1 MRRIL
6 YVAYPLLPVTDES
19 AGGAEQMLS
28 VLEREMAARGHH
40 TAVAACEGSQVAG
53 NLIATG
59 RAPDRPDAYEAR
71 EVEHHCRIVEHVTG
85 CAAIPTFSQH
95 RAGRGAPKGVHY
107 DLLHDKSGSFWR
119 AAAAV
124 DSPVLATLHLPRSF
138 YRAEL
143 FSELAPNV
151 FFNCVSEAQART
163 FADLPRFLGV
173 VQNGIGMEKFP
184 FTRKKSDYLLW
195 IGRICEE
202 KGTHVAIEAA
212 ARSGRRLIIAGQIY
226 PFSYH
231 EQYYQGCVRPHLGRS
246 SPQVTF
252 VDTPTLH
259 QKIELLRCAHALL
272 VPSLCEETSSLVSL
286 EAMACGTPVIAFR
299 RGGIPEV
306 VADGETG
313 LLVENTNEMTAAV
326 QQIGVIEPEAC
337 RSRVERYFS
346 AQRMA
351 DDYEWVYARVIA
363 ESTAGNTLVRQ
374 SDGTDRSSASAGGTP
389 NRIN

>member
-1 MRRIL
+1 MKRIL

-40 TAVAACEGSQVAG
+40 TAVAACAGSRVAG
-53 NLIATG
+53 TLIVTG
-59 RAPDRPDAYEAR
+59 EVPQEPDGYDAR
-71 EVEHHCRIVEHVTG
+71 EVEHNSHIVEHVAG
-85 CAAIPTFSQH
+85 RAAIPTFAPH
-95 RAGRGAPKGVHY
+95 RAGREAPKRLHY

-124 DSPVLATLHLPRSF
+124 DVPVLATLHLPRSF

-143 FSELAPNV
+143 FSEVAPHV

-163 FADLPRFLGV
+163 FADLPRFLRA
-173 VQNGIGMEKFP
+173 VQNGIAVETFP
-184 FTRKKSDYLLW
+184 FTRDKSDYLLW

-202 KGTHVAIEAA
+202 KGTHLAIEAA

-231 EQYYQGCVRPHLGRS
+231 QQYFQRCVRPHLGHS
-246 SPQVTF
+246 SPEVTF
-252 VDTPTLH
+252 VDTPTLQ
-259 QKIELLRCAHALL
+259 QKIELLRYAHALL

-306 VADGETG
+306 VAEGETG
-313 LLVENTNEMTAAV
+313 LLVDSAEEMVAAV
-326 QQIGVIEPEAC
+326 KQITGIDPEAC
-337 RSRVERYFS
+337 RSRVERHFS

-351 DDYEWVYARVIA
+351 DDYEWLYACVIA
-363 ESTAGNTLVRQ
+363 ESRAGNTLK
-374 SDGTDRSSASAGGTP
+374 AA
-389 NRIN
+389 

>member
-40 TAVAACEGSQVAG
+40 TAVAACAGSQVAG
-53 NLIATG
+53 TLIVTG
-59 RAPDRPDAYEAR
+59 EVPQEPDGYEGR
-71 EVEHHCRIVEHVTG
+71 EVEHNTHIVEHAAG
-85 CAAIPTFSQH
+85 CAANPRFGQH
-95 RAGRGAPKGVHY
+95 RVGRGAPQGVRY

-119 AAAAV
+119 VAAAV
-124 DSPVLATLHLPRSF
+124 DVPVLATLHLPRSF

-163 FADLPRFLGV
+163 FTDLPRFLGV
-173 VQNGIGMEKFP
+173 VQNGIAVEEFP
-184 FTRKKSDYLLW
+184 FTRNKSDYLLW

-231 EQYYQGCVRPHLGRS
+231 EQYYQRCVRPHLGRS
-246 SPQVTF
+246 NPQITF

-259 QKIELLRCAHALL
+259 QKLELLRYAHALL
-272 VPSLCEETSSLVSL
+272 VPGLCEETSSLVSL

-306 VADGETG
+306 VAEGETG
-313 LLVENTNEMTAAV
+313 LLVDTVQEMAAAV
-326 QQIGVIEPEAC
+326 KQVGAIDPDTC
-337 RSRVERYFS
+337 RSRVEDQFS

-351 DDYEWVYARVIA
+351 DDYEALYGRVIA
-363 ESTAGNTLVRQ
+363 ESTAENTLR
-374 SDGTDRSSASAGGTP
+374 AA
-389 NRIN
+389 